1 MDEFPKLKVEFCKT
15 HHDNNDKPINV
26 DGMKIQTQLK
36 AVIPTSENE
45 SSYVVYIWKVDRSYC
60 LRKRN
65 KRVNL
70 GAELTKVM

>member
-45 SSYVVYIWKVDRSYC
+45 SSYVVYIWKVDRS
-60 LRKRN
+60 
-65 KRVNL
+65 
-70 GAELTKVM
+70 